1 MSRGLGCPDLGLRSH
16 GLRGD
21 CPDLG
26 LRSHSLRGEDVSRA
40 RLTGNIISRDA
51 WAISSMSGC
60 RYLS

>member
-16 GLRGD
+16 G
-21 CPDLG
+21 
-26 LRSHSLRGEDVSRA
+26 LRGEDVSRA